1 MGVSENESN
10 LSSGQ
15 RTENRLPGTGGLD
28 TLAEELIWDKPLRS
42 FFFVPLAQTLVV
54 SWDLASIMLGL
65 IHLSCFSF
73 SLRG

>member
-42 FFFVPLAQTLVV
+42 FFLFLLHRP
-54 SWDLASIMLGL
+54 
-65 IHLSCFSF
+65 
-73 SLRG
+73 